1 MITKLAAIRSDFG
14 ADGLACR
21 KQPETRGYQLQDH
34 LDRQI
39 RRQGHP
45 GGVCKPYARRQS
57 PRRDTVS
64 FTDVKNHWGKPYIQ
78 ISLEQLPITK
88 ENVTLNGYKDM
99 VSVDAAYLENVR
111 LMVLWGSFLYRSIP
125 AKCSMLLY
133 QHEIR
138 LHCT

>member
-1 MITKLAAIRSDFG
+1 M
-14 ADGLACR
+14 
-21 KQPETRGYQLQDH
+21 
-34 LDRQI
+34 
-39 RRQGHP
+39 
-45 GGVCKPYARRQS
+45 
-57 PRRDTVS
+57 
-64 FTDVKNHWGKPYIQ
+64 KNHWGKPYIQ

-88 ENVTLNGYKDM
+88 ENVILNGYKDM